1 MMNDVQNMS
10 LPMASKVVL
19 ITGGTGGIGRATAIG
34 LATLGAQVGITGR
47 DLTRADQAAADIR
60 AASGNQAVDAFAADM
75 TSQAEVRRLAVAVLG
90 AYPRLD
96 VLINNVGGFWAHRH
110 LTADGLE
117 RTFALNHLAAFLLT
131 NLLLERL
138 TASAPARIVTV
149 SSGAQAMGH
158 IAFDDLHGVRHYLGQ
173 RAYNQ
178 SKLANVMFTNELAR
192 RLEGTGVTATSL
204 HPGVVRTNFGAED
217 QAWFFAVMSRVLL
230 PLMKTPA
237 QGAQT
242 SIYLA
247 SSRELDDVT
256 GQYFAKGR
264 PATANKEAYDT
275 DLTARLWQVSVGLV
289 GLDETSTHAM
299 PID

>member
-1 MMNDVQNMS
+1 MNDVQNMP
-10 LPMASKVVL
+10 LPMADKVVL

-47 DLTRADQAAADIR
+47 DRARAEQAAADIR
-60 AASGNQAVDAFAADM
+60 VASGNQAVYAFAADM
-75 TSQAEVRRLAVAVLG
+75 TSQAEVRRLAVAVLDD
-90 AYPRLD
+90 YPRLD
-96 VLINNVGGFWAHRH
+96 VLVNNVGGFWAHRH

-117 RTFALNHLAAFLLT
+117 HTFALNYLAPFLLT
-131 NLLLERL
+131 NLLLDRL

-178 SKLANVMFTNELAR
+178 SKLATVMFTNELAR

-217 QAWFFAVMSRVLL
+217 QAWFFAVLSRVLL

-237 QGAQT
+237 QGAQI

-247 SSRELDDVT
+247 SSPDVNGVT

-264 PATANKEAYDT
+264 PATANKDAYDT
-275 DLTARLWQVSVGLV
+275 DLTARLWQVSADLV
-289 GLDETSTHAM
+289 GLDKTNVLVLPAT
-299 PID
+299 